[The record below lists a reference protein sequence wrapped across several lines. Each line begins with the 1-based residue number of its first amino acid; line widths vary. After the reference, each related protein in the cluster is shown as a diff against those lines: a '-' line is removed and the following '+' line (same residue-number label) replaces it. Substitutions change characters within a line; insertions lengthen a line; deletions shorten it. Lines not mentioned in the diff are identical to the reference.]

1 MDSPI
6 PVLFVSWEKITYC
19 FHIVNL
25 AILAKYIL
33 AINRQHSLIIIF
45 YLPYFLDI
53 FVLYTSLFPFN
64 ISLFCF
70 KKKQLIAIF
79 FSDVMDPANTYECKN
94 ESVTNSPF
102 SPWGILSVYN
112 HHLCSVTGKL
122 GSLGLWKTKNCTC
135 AECGGVGIKKD
146 WEHFDSSALR
156 KLLIGWWK
164 PDLTDLL
171 HSTMLFCKVSF
182 CMTITK
188 EYENNWKIFT
198 SRKKNQLSLPHKIP
212 F

>member
-70 KKKQLIAIF
+70 KKKQLIAIL

-102 SPWGILSVYN
+102 SPWVWEFYLFTIITSVLSQE
-112 HHLCSVTGKL
+112 SWEAWDFEKQ
-122 GSLGLWKTKNCTC
+122 KTVHVLNVV
-135 AECGGVGIKKD
+135 E
-146 WEHFDSSALR
+146 
-156 KLLIGWWK
+156 
-164 PDLTDLL
+164 
-171 HSTMLFCKVSF
+171 
-182 CMTITK
+182 
-188 EYENNWKIFT
+188 
-198 SRKKNQLSLPHKIP
+198 
-212 F
+212 